1 MSQNQANTFSKNNT
15 AGHSDGVDHSSTSL
29 QDLTKRTGLLA
40 NEAAHM
46 VQSNASEYYQQG
58 LKKAENLSHNV
69 EMRIQKNPIQSLLIV
84 AGVGLVMG
92 ALWNRR

>member
-1 MSQNQANTFSKNNT
+1 MQQNKASTFSKSDLAPLT
-15 AGHSDGVDHSSTSL
+15 DGVDHSTTSL
-29 QDLTKRTGLLA
+29 QDLTKRTGVLA

-46 VQSNASEYYQQG
+46 VQENAAEYYQQG
-58 LKKAENLSHNV
+58 LKKAENIGHNV

-84 AGVGLVMG
+84 AGIGLVMG